1 MIFRIIAK
9 NKEKTEA
16 YAERLESYKVMPDG
30 ETVFCIDLKGSG
42 NFSSLSDII
51 ENPTIIR
58 TCSAP
63 WLYKIRLDSE
73 KE

>member
-9 NKEKTEA
+9 NKERAEA

-42 NFSSLSDII
+42 YFSSLSDII
-51 ENPTIIR
+51 EDPIIIW

-63 WLYKIRLDSE
+63 WLYKIRLDTE

>member
-30 ETVFCIDLKGSG
+30 ERVYCIDLNGLGTFFK
-42 NFSSLSDII
+42 
-51 ENPTIIR
+51 TV
-58 TCSAP
+58 
-63 WLYKIRLDSE
+63 
-73 KE
+73 